1 MSLDKNERDRLPIK
15 SKDYKKRVIKQN
27 GLALF
32 LPRAVVG
39 AKKY

>member
-1 MSLDKNERDRLPIK
+1 MSLDKDERDRLQIK
-15 SKDYKKRVIKQN
+15 FKGYKKRVIKQN

-32 LPRAVVG
+32 FPRAVVG